1 LAETPNF
8 NQIAFSADDAWIV
21 VQSQLSSGSYFSF
34 FRKQADGKYA
44 EDAPAEK
51 FFENG
56 QMEKTATVGQVD
68 RWSVNFEQW
77 AHGFERYAF
86 IFSWSAR
93 LSRRGPD
100 SYFMRYSGCRGVYD
114 LQSRTVVKTLERGK
128 MTTAGQDAEARLN
141 DIYRGLRSL
150 LDEPGK
156 ESLRVEELVWLK
168 KRDEIENP
176 REKTDF
182 TNARCDELGDRIQKL
197 RK

>member
-1 LAETPNF
+1 
-8 NQIAFSADDAWIV
+8 
-21 VQSQLSSGSYFSF
+21 
-34 FRKQADGKYA
+34 
-44 EDAPAEK
+44 
-51 FFENG
+51 
-56 QMEKTATVGQVD
+56 
-68 RWSVNFEQW
+68 
-77 AHGFERYAF
+77 
-86 IFSWSAR
+86 
-93 LSRRGPD
+93 
-100 SYFMRYSGCRGVYD
+100 MRYSGWRGVYD

-141 DIYRGLRSL
+141 DIYRELRSL